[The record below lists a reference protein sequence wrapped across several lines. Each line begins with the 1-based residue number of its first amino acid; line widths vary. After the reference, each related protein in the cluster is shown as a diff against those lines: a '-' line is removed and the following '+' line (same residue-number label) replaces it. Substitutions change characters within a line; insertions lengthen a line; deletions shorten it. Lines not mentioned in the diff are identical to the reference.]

1 MNVSIYNR
9 ENKEW
14 KERKETTNN
23 SFNEIL
29 KTLQILEKN
38 LGGNTCI
45 APSEI
50 DLGKYPELIKMENII
65 RNKLIGYQEDFYF
78 FDIYYYF
85 LFERKVLW
93 LVRETGTRIINLCN
107 YENFE
112 EKQVAFEILEFYI
125 YQNCSVIYSIIDGRL
140 KKKINHHQA
149 LELLESVKI
158 SKNLIC

>member
-1 MNVSIYNR
+1 MNVSIYKR

-14 KERKETTNN
+14 KERKETKNN
-23 SFNEIL
+23 SFNEVL

-50 DLGKYPELIKMENII
+50 NLGIYPELIKMENII

-93 LVRETGTRIINLCN
+93 LVRERGTRIINLCN
-107 YENFE
+107 YENVE

-140 KKKINHHQA
+140 KKLNNHQA
-149 LELLESVKI
+149 LELLERVKI